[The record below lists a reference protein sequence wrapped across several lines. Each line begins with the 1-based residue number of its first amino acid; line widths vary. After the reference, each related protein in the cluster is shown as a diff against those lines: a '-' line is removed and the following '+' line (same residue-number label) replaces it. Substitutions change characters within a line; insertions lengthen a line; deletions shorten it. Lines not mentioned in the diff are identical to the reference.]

1 MGGVRR
7 LQHSGLHNIVREM
20 SMQSLR
26 IQGSTVSE
34 NSGLFVT
41 VATLTNMLT
50 PAPSS
55 SDTPTFFFFFFTPT
69 FLNAC
74 EPLNCPLQSPQHHQS
89 PSIGDAHDSPPQ
101 KFPSGPVTPL
111 EIEG

>member
-1 MGGVRR
+1 MGLLLEPVSWSEKMGGVRR

-55 SDTPTFFFFFFTPT
+55 SDTPTFFFFF
-69 FLNAC
+69 L
-74 EPLNCPLQSPQHHQS
+74 LQHS
-89 PSIGDAHDSPPQ
+89 
-101 KFPSGPVTPL
+101 
-111 EIEG
+111 